1 MFCFDKRFYLHDY
14 NMLLVKHG
22 NQIPAHELY
31 LEMFMKGIFV
41 YMQEQEGVG

>member
-14 NMLLVKHG
+14 NMLLVKHD

-31 LEMFMKGIFV
+31 LEMFMIR
-41 YMQEQEGVG
+41 YLCIQEQEGVG